1 MLLLHRELRWM
12 KQKIDAINCC
22 PTPQS
27 VSQVRSFHGLAGFYQ
42 CFVRVVS
49 TIAAPLNDLT
59 KKGVTFHSGTAQEQT
74 FETVKQK
81 LTHARLLQLPD
92 LGNTFQL
99 ECDASGIGIGV
110 LLQGGKFFAYF
121 SEKLNGPSLN

>member
-1 MLLLHRELRWM
+1 MFCESCQHH
-12 KQKIDAINCC
+12 
-22 PTPQS
+22 S
-27 VSQVRSFHGLAGFYQ
+27 
-42 CFVRVVS
+42 
-49 TIAAPLNDLT
+49 APLNDLT

-92 LGNTFQL
+92 LGKTFQL